1 MPSSNNASAGQG
13 NASTKSNNVSTAPT
27 IVSGGSSAPYMRSLG
42 DLNGGGYTFSDTA
55 GVALNSYSYNSGTD
69 THTFNLNT
77 IAVANETYSLLS
89 GANFTS
95 PKWRAPLTY
104 ADGTPVLIGDAFSL
118 DVRMDNMSVGASRQY
133 AIVVA
138 VVESASSTVIGT
150 LHPSGIYALTT
161 AVGTPGMGVIADNL
175 GAAATIAG
183 LVSGSGTTVF
193 SGGTALNTSGK
204 AGGAVIVR
212 SATNISTNIRQDGA
226 TWTGAMSTQLAL
238 AVMVSTNGTVPTT
251 GGAFDVRIKY
261 GVAKLS

>member
-1 MPSSNNASAGQG
+1 MPSSNNASAGMG
-13 NASTKSNNVSTAPT
+13 NTLTKSNNVS
-27 IVSGGSSAPYMRSLG
+27 SAPEVVAIASATGMRSLG

-55 GVALNSYSYNSGTD
+55 GVALNSYVYTSATD

-104 ADGTPVLIGDAFSL
+104 ADGTPVLIGDAFSFN
-118 DVRMDNMSVGASRQY
+118 VRMDNMSVGAARQY
-133 AIVVA
+133 AIVLA

-161 AVGTPGMGVIADNL
+161 TVGTPGMGVIADNL
-175 GAAATIAG
+175 GAAATVAS
-183 LVSGSGTTVF
+183 LVSGSGSTVF
-193 SGGTALNTSGK
+193 RGGTALNTAVK
-204 AGGAVIVR
+204 AGGAVAVR
-212 SATNISTNIRQDGA
+212 SATTVASNIRADGA

-238 AVMVSTNGTVPTT
+238 ALMVSTNGTVTTT
-251 GGAFDVRIKY
+251 GGQFDVRIKY
-261 GVAKLS
+261 NVTKLS

>member
-1 MPSSNNASAGQG
+1 MPSSNNASAGMG
-13 NASTKSNNVSTAPT
+13 NTLTKSNNVS
-27 IVSGGSSAPYMRSLG
+27 SAPEVVAIASATGMRSLG

-55 GVALNSYSYNSGTD
+55 GVALNSYVYTSATD

-104 ADGTPVLIGDAFSL
+104 ADGTPVLIGDAFSFN
-118 DVRMDNMSVGASRQY
+118 VRMDNMSVGAARQY
-133 AIVVA
+133 AIVLA

-161 AVGTPGMGVIADNL
+161 TVGTPGMGVIADNL
-175 GAAATIAG
+175 GAAATIAS
-183 LVSGSGTTVF
+183 LVSGSGSTVF
-193 SGGTALNTSGK
+193 SGGTALNTAVK
-204 AGGAVIVR
+204 AGGAVAVR
-212 SATNISTNIRQDGA
+212 SATSVSSNIRADGA

-238 AVMVSTNGTVPTT
+238 ALMISTNGTVTTT
-251 GGAFDVRIKY
+251 GGQFDVRIKY
-261 GVAKLS
+261 TVTKLS

>member
-1 MPSSNNASAGQG
+1 MPSSNNASAGMG
-13 NASTKSNNVSTAPT
+13 NTLTKSNNVSSAPD
-27 IVSGGSSAPYMRSLG
+27 IVSVGSSAPYMRSLG

-55 GVALNSYSYNSGTD
+55 GVALSSYSYNSGTD

-77 IAVANETYSLLS
+77 IGVANETYSLLS

-118 DVRMDNMSVGASRQY
+118 DVRMDNMSVGLARQY

-161 AVGTPGMGVIADNL
+161 TVGTPGMGVIADNL
-175 GAAATIAG
+175 GAAATVASF
-183 LVSGSGTTVF
+183 VSGAGTTVF
-193 SGGTALNTSGK
+193 SGGTALNTAVK
-204 AGGAVIVR
+204 AGGAVAVR
-212 SATNISTNIRQDGA
+212 SATSVASNIRADGA

-238 AVMVSTNGTVPTT
+238 AVMVSTNGTVTTT
-251 GGAFDVRIKY
+251 GGQFDVRIKY